1 MRADAVLVPGGI
13 DMLNQYTFVDEEQ
26 VQADLQKLYDE
37 GYRSLAI
44 VFAHSYT
51 FPKHE
56 LLVSQL
62 ATSIGFQHLSI
73 SSQLIPMIKFVNRG
87 NSTVADAYLT
97 PVLREYIDTFF
108 EALEGGKE
116 QGECKV
122 EYMSSDGGLVEATKF
137 SGLRSIL
144 SGPAGESYNSE

>member
-1 MRADAVLVPGGI
+1 
-13 DMLNQYTFVDEEQ
+13 
-26 VQADLQKLYDE
+26 
-37 GYRSLAI
+37 
-44 VFAHSYT
+44 
-51 FPKHE
+51 
-56 LLVSQL
+56 
-62 ATSIGFQHLSI
+62 
-73 SSQLIPMIKFVNRG
+73 MIKFVNRG

-122 EYMSSDGGLVEATKF
+122 EYMSSDGGLVEAKSF

-144 SGPAGESYNSE
+144 SGPAGEYKVRGDLTCNTDGQGGRRSRGLLINVLGREG